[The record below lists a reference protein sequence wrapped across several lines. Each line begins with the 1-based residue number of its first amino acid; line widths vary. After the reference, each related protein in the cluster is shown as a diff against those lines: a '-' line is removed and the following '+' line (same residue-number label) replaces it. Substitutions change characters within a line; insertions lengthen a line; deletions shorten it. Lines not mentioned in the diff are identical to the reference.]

1 MFLSYFTLFVALSLS
16 AVAAWY
22 SIIGLTAIFAAA
34 VVPIII
40 MGGILEVAKI
50 TITVWLHEYWHRCR
64 LLMKLYLVPA
74 VVLLMIITSM
84 GIFGFLS
91 KAHLDQAVPTG
102 DVQAQVALFDEKLQ
116 TQRDNIATARA
127 AIQQMDNQV
136 NERLTRSDDDRG
148 AERAVQIRRQQARE
162 RAALQADI
170 AQAQA
175 EIAALNQQ
183 RAPVAAELRK
193 VEAEVGPI
201 KYIAALIYG
210 NDPDAN
216 LLEKAVRWVIILLV
230 VVFDPLAIMMVLAAT
245 ESLKWHREQKSS
257 PSPAYDSDDGP
268 LTEQQLEEIQT
279 AVDEW
284 KRDNQSIN
292 EHEPGVSPKSEK
304 SIAEQHPYLTKE
316 FVHFEP
322 TPPRAA
328 PVPDHNSQFL
338 DDETLFEPLTEN
350 NNADTDRSFN
360 VDPTDTVEVAAE
372 KIAKRDWKEQNP
384 NDTLHRQERLHRD
397 GKINQLPWQ
406 SQIDQMLGLRADETT
421 QNADF
426 GTQFPKNANK
436 GDVFIR
442 VDYLP
447 TKLYKWNSTKWIEI
461 DKNITDSFV
470 YNDGYIQHLISK
482 LASGEYDP
490 ELLTASEQAQI
501 EQQLNIP
508 KENND

>member
-64 LLMKLYLVPA
+64 WLMKMYLVPA

-102 DVQAQVALFDEKLQ
+102 DVQAQVALLDEKIS
-116 TQRDNIATARA
+116 TQRDNIETARTA
-127 AIQQMDNQV
+127 LKQMDSQV
-136 NERLTRSDDDRG
+136 NELLTRSVDDRG

-170 AQAQA
+170 AKSQA
-175 EIAALNQQ
+175 EIAQLNQQ

-210 NDPDAN
+210 DDPDAN

-245 ESLKWHREQKSS
+245 ESIKWRREA
-257 PSPAYDSDDGP
+257 PAEPAYPPDDGS
-268 LTEQQLEEIQT
+268 LTDDQLDQIRAT
-279 AVDEW
+279 A
-284 KRDNQSIN
+284 
-292 EHEPGVSPKSEK
+292 PKPVLPKK
-304 SIAEQHPYLTKE
+304 SIFELHPYLTKG
-316 FVHFEP
+316 FAHFKDLKP
-322 TPPRAA
+322 IVA
-328 PVPDHNSQFL
+328 PVPL
-338 DDETLFEPLTEN
+338 
-350 NNADTDRSFN
+350 
-360 VDPTDTVEVAAE
+360 TVEPEA
-372 KIAKRDWKEQNP
+372 IADEPEDEQELPYVKEAIKKWKSQNP
-384 NDTLHRQERLHRD
+384 NDTI
-397 GKINQLPWQ
+397 KNQRHMLARGEIAELPWMALIESLPDYQ
-406 SQIDQMLGLRADETT
+406 AVHG
-421 QNADF
+421 F
-426 GTQFPKNANK
+426 GTQLPKTGNK
-436 GDVFIR
+436 GDTYVRTDAVPNRLFKHNGR
-442 VDYLP
+442 VWIELDKAISDSYTYDTAYIDYLIN
-447 TKLYKWNSTKWIEI
+447 KIA
-461 DKNITDSFV
+461 
-470 YNDGYIQHLISK
+470 Q
-482 LASGEYDP
+482 GEYDP
-490 ELLTASEQAQI
+490 DLLSESESEQVALRLQ
-501 EQQLNIP
+501 EG
-508 KENND
+508 K

>member
-102 DVQAQVALFDEKLQ
+102 DVQAQVALLDEKIA
-116 TQRDNIATARA
+116 TQRDNIETARTA
-127 AIQQMDNQV
+127 LKQMDSQV
-136 NERLTRSDDDRG
+136 NELLARSADDRG

-162 RAALQADI
+162 RAALQTDI
-170 AQAQA
+170 ARAQA

-210 NDPDAN
+210 DDPDAN

-230 VVFDPLAIMMVLAAT
+230 IVFDPLAIMMVLAAT
-245 ESLKWHREQKSS
+245 ESIKWRRET
-257 PSPAYDSDDGP
+257 PAEPAYPPDDGP
-268 LTEQQLEEIQT
+268 LTDEQLDQIRASAPEP
-279 AVDEW
+279 AA
-284 KRDNQSIN
+284 
-292 EHEPGVSPKSEK
+292 EHPVLPEK
-304 SIAEQHPYLTKE
+304 SMLEQHPYVNKG
-316 FVHFEP
+316 FAHFENLEP
-322 TPPRAA
+322 MPA
-328 PVPDHNSQFL
+328 PSP
-338 DDETLFEPLTEN
+338 
-350 NNADTDRSFN
+350 A
-360 VDPTDTVEVAAE
+360 TVEPEEIVDDQETEPEDDHELPHIKEAIKKWKAA
-372 KIAKRDWKEQNP
+372 NP
-384 NDTLHRQERLHRD
+384 NDTI
-397 GKINQLPWQ
+397 KNQRHMLARGEIAELPWMALVESLPEYQ
-406 SQIDQMLGLRADETT
+406 AVHG
-421 QNADF
+421 F
-426 GTQFPKNANK
+426 GTQLPKSGNK
-436 GDVFIR
+436 GDTYIR
-442 VDYLP
+442 TDAVPNRLFKHNGRTWIELDKAVSDSYTYDTAYVDYL
-447 TKLYKWNSTKWIEI
+447 I
-461 DKNITDSFV
+461 DKIA
-470 YNDGYIQHLISK
+470 L
-482 LASGEYDP
+482 GEYDP
-490 ELLTASEQAQI
+490 DLLSESESEQVALRLQ
-501 EQQLNIP
+501 ERQ
-508 KENND
+508 

>member
-64 LLMKLYLVPA
+64 WLMKVYLVPA

-102 DVQAQVALFDEKLQ
+102 DVQAQVALLDEKIS

-136 NERLTRSDDDRG
+136 NERLARSDDDRG
-148 AERAVQIRRQQARE
+148 AERAVQIRRNQARE
-162 RAALQADI
+162 RTALQRDI
-170 AQAQA
+170 AAAQA
-175 EIAALNQQ
+175 EIAVLNQE

-210 NDPDAN
+210 DDPDAN

-245 ESLKWHREQKSS
+245 ESLKWRREAHADL
-257 PSPAYDSDDGP
+257 AYPPDDGP
-268 LTEQQLEEIQT
+268 LTQEQLDEIQA
-279 AVDEW
+279 AVADLPVGNTVTTQELFP
-284 KRDNQSIN
+284 
-292 EHEPGVSPKSEK
+292 EPEK
-304 SIAEQHPYLTKE
+304 SILEQHPYLTKG
-316 FVHFEP
+316 FSHFENMPPMVAP
-322 TPPRAA
+322 TESVPESATEEPDEPPHIKEAI
-328 PVPDHNSQFL
+328 
-338 DDETLFEPLTEN
+338 
-350 NNADTDRSFN
+350 
-360 VDPTDTVEVAAE
+360 
-372 KIAKRDWKEQNP
+372 KKWKTANP
-384 NDTLHRQERLHRD
+384 NDTI
-397 GKINQLPWQ
+397 KNQRHMLQRGEIAELPWIALIEELPDIEPVH
-406 SQIDQMLGLRADETT
+406 S
-421 QNADF
+421 F
-426 GTQFPKNANK
+426 GTQLPRTGHKRDTYVRTDLVPNR
-436 GDVFIR
+436 VFKHNGI
-442 VDYLP
+442 D
-447 TKLYKWNSTKWIEI
+447 WIEVDKHLNDSYTYNTAYI
-461 DKNITDSFV
+461 D
-470 YNDGYIQHLISK
+470 HLIEK
-482 LASGEYDP
+482 IALGQYDP
-490 ELLTASEQAQI
+490 DLLSESESEQVALRLQQK
-501 EQQLNIP
+501 EQ
-508 KENND
+508 E